1 MGGARP
7 NLVFVPSDDAALT
20 EHVQAL
26 LAEPSVA
33 ALLDGHD
40 HARLQKRLRERFPN
54 ATVRPREEIAQVRP
68 DDAPVWY
75 VSRGRERF
83 RLHANVWIAVPREDV
98 YRVYVDPANIDL
110 WQGVARIRPIHSSAQ
125 IVGNSWEAEY
135 EILRIRLAGTFRIV
149 TAESPASVRV
159 EALGPLRSRL
169 WYEATFLEQDGGTL
183 LRVDAHYELPLQLL
197 TRVPSRLFAEREI
210 ERVVSRSHLRL
221 KELCESTFGD
231 ENPTQPPTLEPG
243 DEPDDRSP
251 AFGEALP
258 ADALAADVPST
269 STG

>member
-183 LRVDAHYELPLQLL
+183 LR
-197 TRVPSRLFAEREI
+197 AEREI

-231 ENPTQPPTLEPG
+231 ENPTQPPALEPG

-258 ADALAADVPST
+258 AEALAADVPST